1 LAGCFPFVT
10 GCCKDMNSIRP
21 LLFIAGNSRSG
32 TTMLSRI
39 MGRNSLFFS
48 FRELHFFE
56 TLYSP
61 GKQLQQIS
69 EPEAV
74 AMTAR
79 LLDIQRRGVLAKRQV
94 SDYFAEA
101 KALVSSTPSNTYH
114 PTTVF
119 LQFLSYE
126 TRREQKQ
133 AACEQTP
140 KNVFY
145 IEEILKLSEHS
156 LVLNIVR
163 DPRDVLLSQKNRW
176 RRRYLSGGNIP
187 FRAAARNWVN
197 YSPIL
202 TSRIWCSSVRAG
214 DQYSGNSRVMTI
226 RFEDILRNPEEAIRS
241 VCDFVGVPFEPE
253 MLEVENRGSS
263 NQSDDRENAGIDRS
277 KGGQWRNG
285 SLGKT
290 EIYICQKISV
300 QEMVHHGYEF
310 ERIRPN
316 YLVLL
321 TYILFLPFQLL
332 LVIIINYRRFSRI
345 FASIKRRF
353 L

>member
-1 LAGCFPFVT
+1 
-10 GCCKDMNSIRP
+10 MNSIRP
-21 LLFIAGNSRSG
+21 LVFIAGNSRSG

-39 MGRNSLFFS
+39 IGRNSFFFA

-56 TLYSP
+56 TLYAP
-61 GKQLQQIS
+61 GKQQQQLP

-74 AMTAR
+74 DMTAR
-79 LLDIQRRGVLAKRQV
+79 LLDIQRRGVLAKRRV
-94 SDYFAEA
+94 SDYLDEAE
-101 KALVSSTPSNTYH
+101 ALVSSAPSNTYQ
-114 PTTVF
+114 PTTLF

-126 TRREQKQ
+126 TGREQKQ

-145 IEEILKLSEHS
+145 IEEILRLSEHS

-176 RRRYLSGGNIP
+176 RRRYLSGGSIP
-187 FRAAARNWVN
+187 FRAAVRNWIN
-197 YSPIL
+197 FSPVL

-214 DQYSGNSRVMTI
+214 DRYADNSRVMTI
-226 RFEDILRNPEEAIRS
+226 RFEDILRNPEKTIRS
-241 VCDFVGVPFEPE
+241 ICDFVGVPFEPE

-285 SLGKT
+285 GLGKT
-290 EIYICQKISV
+290 EIWICQKISEK
-300 QEMVHHGYEF
+300 EMVQHGYEF
-310 ERIRPN
+310 EHIRPN
-316 YLVLL
+316 YLVLV
-321 TYILFLPFQLL
+321 TYILVLPFQLL
-332 LVIIINYRRFSRI
+332 LVFIINYRRFSRI